1 MDGVSW
7 IDRQPSDWLAS
18 NGRWYPARTYPNGWS
33 STALPP
39 APGHG
44 GANSVLQK
52 YANAAAGAMGLGSSG
67 STTATS
73 APYEPVY
80 QNSDSDWDDPDVAR
94 PRPTP
99 TPTSSP
105 TPGFSV
111 ARSGRSVADAT
122 VTSQRTYANRVGAA
136 APPPPAIA
144 SPAPPGRVRPDA
156 PTAPT
161 AAVPA
166 RQPEFPS
173 APPHTPGPPATPAAP
188 ATRPAVPATTPK
200 TEFEVIAG
208 DLGSVLGSA
217 KKRIEKALN
226 DSFEG

>member
-18 NGRWYPARTYPNGWS
+18 NGRWYPARHYPNGWS
-33 STALPP
+33 SSALPP

-44 GANSVLQK
+44 GANSILEK
-52 YANAAAGAMGLGSSG
+52 YASAAAGAIGINRPAQPSPMSQPDVGPSAYAGSSSSSSSEWHDG
-67 STTATS
+67 
-73 APYEPVY
+73 EP
-80 QNSDSDWDDPDVAR
+80 VAR
-94 PRPTP
+94 PRPSATSTP
-99 TPTSSP
+99 P

-122 VTSQRTYANRVGAA
+122 VTSQKTYANSVGPA
-136 APPPPAIA
+136 APPPPALT
-144 SPAPPGRVRPDA
+144 SPPAPGRVRDDA
-156 PTAPT
+156 PKAPNAP
-161 AAVPA
+161 AAPA
-166 RQPEFPS
+166 QQPEFPVRAAS
-173 APPHTPGPPATPAAP
+173 PTPP
-188 ATRPAVPATTPK
+188 VPAQTAK

>member
-1 MDGVSW
+1 MEGVSW

-33 STALPP
+33 SSALPP

-44 GANSVLQK
+44 GANSVMQK

-67 STTATS
+67 STSTSS

-80 QNSDSDWDDPDVAR
+80 QSSDSDWDDPDVAR

-99 TPTSSP
+99 TPTPTP

-122 VTSQRTYANRVGAA
+122 VTSQRTYANRVGPA

-156 PTAPT
+156 PAASTG
-161 AAVPA
+161 AVPG
-166 RQPEFPS
+166 REPEFP
-173 APPHTPGPPATPAAP
+173 PPPATPTPSVP
-188 ATRPAVPATTPK
+188 AKTPAVPAAPPK

-217 KKRIEKALN
+217 RKRIEKALN